1 VQKKIQS
8 ETNPNWPPCS
18 KCSTVH
24 HNKAPCPQGTKPT
37 STGSSSSSSSSS
49 SNNTTS
55 TKPGDK
61 RPSAGGGGRWKDN
74 KKSKGGDF
82 THDNININNTYYN
95 TVVKRMRT
103 PMIYNQG
110 YNIAVSKRE
119 SVMTLSD
126 CQPRHLITDKVN
138 INFTPSDSELINNI
152 LTHTSPATTV
162 PMVLVSKYP
171 SIENILI
178 DSGSLKSNYIDYKL
192 FDRLKAQGM
201 PTRPLSNKRRVC
213 SGLAGVEGQTINE
226 CIELLLVYINEV
238 TNKEQSFI
246 ITLLPV
252 QLRDE
257 SSFKIII
264 GLPMIQMHRLASCFP
279 SVFEGTKSS

>member
-1 VQKKIQS
+1 
-8 ETNPNWPPCS
+8 
-18 KCSTVH
+18 
-24 HNKAPCPQGTKPT
+24 
-37 STGSSSSSSSSS
+37 
-49 SNNTTS
+49 
-55 TKPGDK
+55 
-61 RPSAGGGGRWKDN
+61 
-74 KKSKGGDF
+74 
-82 THDNININNTYYN
+82 
-95 TVVKRMRT
+95 MRT